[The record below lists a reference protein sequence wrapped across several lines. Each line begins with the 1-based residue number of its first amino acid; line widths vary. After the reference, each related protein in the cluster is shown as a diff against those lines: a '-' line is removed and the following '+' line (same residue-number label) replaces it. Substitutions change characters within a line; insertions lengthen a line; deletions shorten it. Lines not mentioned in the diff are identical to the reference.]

1 MKKSK
6 LIKSLIAFAISVAAV
21 IGCISL
27 VACGGG
33 DDNNAVNSVS
43 LNKPTLSLQVD
54 ETETLVATTDPA
66 GATVTWSSSD
76 NAKVEV
82 DQTGKVT
89 AKAVTE
95 SAVIITA

>member
-54 ETETLVATTDPA
+54 DTETLVATTDRKSSYRISGYNHRA
-66 GATVTWSSSD
+66 GGR
-76 NAKVEV
+76 K
-82 DQTGKVT
+82 
-89 AKAVTE
+89 E
-95 SAVIITA
+95 SNLQRYRNG